1 MDSDGKRKIT
11 LQYICSGKNV
21 LRASTFGGPSPMETA
36 VKYYEQ
42 FEVNQK
48 FLETKVEEILGCLH
62 AAARGAGCEK
72 NDGREKNR
80 IAAAGEDL
88 FRELVPA
95 SFRAKLDSV
104 VDGDLILSID
114 SDLAWIPW
122 ELLHD
127 GNDFFCRRYN
137 MGRLVGL
144 PVSVAHVEKR
154 QLSAPLR
161 HVAITDPEGN
171 LPGAAGEGVATR
183 DMLFAHAGRV
193 TPVLLSG
200 RVSAAGFMD
209 GLRRA
214 DILHVAGH
222 VEGTGDDA
230 RLRLSD
236 GFCSVRQIAKCGG
249 RFVFPGLVLVNG
261 CRSSSQEAPLL
272 MEAGQRRA
280 LGLATTFLV
289 CGVQHFVGTLW
300 DVRDSVARTAGVAFF
315 RSLYGG
321 RPVGAALREARRT
334 LAEEFGENSMGWG
347 GYVLYGDPSFAV
359 DGFGPSST
367 TGTGIAPSTS

>member
-1 MDSDGKRKIT
+1 VDGDSKRKIT
-11 LQYICSGKNV
+11 LQYICSGGNV

-42 FEVNQK
+42 FEVNQI

-62 AAARGAGCEK
+62 AASRKAACEK
-72 NDGREKNR
+72 GDDREGHR
-80 IAAAGEDL
+80 IAVLGEDL
-88 FRELVPA
+88 YRELVPA

-104 VDGDLILSID
+104 VGGDLILSID

-122 ELLHD
+122 ELLYD
-127 GNDFFCRRYN
+127 GADFFCRRYN

-154 QLSAPLR
+154 QLSIPLR

-171 LPGAAGEGVATR
+171 LLAAAAEGAATR
-183 DMLFAHAGRV
+183 DMLLACPGRV
-193 TPVLLSG
+193 APVLLSG

-209 GLRRA
+209 SLRQA
-214 DILHVAGH
+214 DILHFAGH
-222 VEGTGDDA
+222 VDGIGDDA
-230 RLRLSD
+230 RIRLSD
-236 GFCSVRQIAKCGG
+236 GFCSVQQVAKCSG

-261 CRSSSQEAPLL
+261 CRSSTHDAPLL
-272 MEAGQRRA
+272 IEAGQRRA

-315 RSLYGG
+315 RSFYEG
-321 RPVGAALREARRT
+321 RPVGAALREARDV
-334 LAEEFGENSMGWG
+334 LADEFGQNAMAWG
-347 GYVLYGDPSFAV
+347 GYVLYGDPSFAIKV
-359 DGFGPSST
+359 
-367 TGTGIAPSTS
+367 APVEP

>member
-1 MDSDGKRKIT
+1 VDGESKRKIT
-11 LQYICSGKNV
+11 LQYICSGGNV
-21 LRASTFGGPSPMETA
+21 LRASTFGGPSPLETA

-48 FLETKVEEILGCLH
+48 FLETKVGEILGCLH
-62 AAARGAGCEK
+62 AAARRGTVEK
-72 NDGREKNR
+72 KGDRQGHRIREL
-80 IAAAGEDL
+80 GGDL
-88 FRELVPA
+88 YRELVPA

-104 VDGDLILSID
+104 VDGDLTLSID

-122 ELLHD
+122 ELIHD
-127 GNDFFCRRYN
+127 GSDFFCRRYN

-154 QLSAPLR
+154 QLALPLR
-161 HVAITDPEGN
+161 HVAVTDPEGN
-171 LPGAAGEGVATR
+171 LPAAAAEGAATR
-183 DMLFAHAGRV
+183 DMLLARGGGV

-209 GLRRA
+209 SLRQA
-214 DILHVAGH
+214 DVLHFAGH

-230 RLRLSD
+230 RISLND
-236 GFCSVRQIAKCGG
+236 GFCSVRQVAKCSG
-249 RFVFPGLVLVNG
+249 RFLFPGLVLVNG
-261 CRSSSQEAPLL
+261 CRSSAHDAPLL
-272 MEAGQRRA
+272 IDAGQRRA

-315 RSLYGG
+315 RSLYEG
-321 RPVGAALREARRT
+321 RPVGAALRAVRSA
-334 LAEEFGENSMGWG
+334 LAGEFGESSMEWG
-347 GYVLYGDPSFAV
+347 GYVLYGDPSFAI
-359 DGFGPSST
+359 DRCRRPDES
-367 TGTGIAPSTS
+367 